1 MIGGL
6 IYMEKE
12 TVNMALAEVTK
23 FTDDRMTV
31 NDAMD
36 ELFSKL
42 DVAIDDMEQ
51 GKVQPIDDTWEEIDR
66 I

>member
-1 MIGGL
+1 
-6 IYMEKE
+6 MEKE

-51 GKVQPIDDTWEEIDR
+51 GKVQPIDDTWKEIDR

>member
-1 MIGGL
+1 
-6 IYMEKE
+6 MEKE
-12 TVNMALAEVTK
+12 TGNMALAEVTK

-51 GKVQPIDDTWEEIDR
+51 GKVQPIDDTWKEIDR

>member
-1 MIGGL
+1 MD
-6 IYMEKE
+6 KE

-51 GKVQPIDDTWEEIDR
+51 GKVQPIDDTWKEIDR

>member
-51 GKVQPIDDTWEEIDR
+51 GKVQPIDDTWKEIDR

>member
-1 MIGGL
+1 
-6 IYMEKE
+6 MEKE
-12 TVNMALAEVTK
+12 TVNMSLAEVTK

-51 GKVQPIDDTWEEIDR
+51 GKVQPIDDTWKEIDR